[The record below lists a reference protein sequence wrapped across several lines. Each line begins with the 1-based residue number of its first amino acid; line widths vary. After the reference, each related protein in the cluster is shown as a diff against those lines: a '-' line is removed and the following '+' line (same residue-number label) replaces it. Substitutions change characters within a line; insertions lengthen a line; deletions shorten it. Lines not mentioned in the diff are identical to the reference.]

1 MVPTSFA
8 ESNGVLDAPKGME
21 KDCDPLS
28 VAFAQIGSMPCVV
41 SCWKLTADE
50 LAEIN
55 RTGRVWLLIAGKTM
69 PPVVL
74 TTEKPFHQE
83 QT

>member
-21 KDCDPLS
+21 AECDPLS
-28 VAFAQIGSMPCVV
+28 VAFAQMGSMPCVV
-41 SCWKLTADE
+41 SCWKLTTEE
-50 LAEIN
+50 LETIN
-55 RTGRVWLLIAGKTM
+55 RTGRVWLLIAGQTM

-74 TTEKPFHQE
+74 QTEKPFKE
-83 QT
+83 